1 MTKPLHTAI
10 VLNGPP
16 NVGKD
21 TLADIFID
29 NCPGAMKKQ
38 FKKQLYVDTMEEFGI
53 TRTVHQAEFM
63 HRCTDRISK
72 EIAWHRLGDLSPRQA
87 LIHTSEYVIKPNQ
100 GKEYFGLAAATE
112 CLLSKAQV
120 AIFSDG
126 GFQAEIEPLKEIYKN
141 VIIFRLHRDGCS
153 FVGDSRTYLGGP
165 AGADVHDLH
174 LVDNEPGIAIYE
186 IYITLSN
193 MLGQD
198 ADEFLSILEKTS
210 EKSA

>member
-38 FKKQLYVDTMEEFGI
+38 FKEQLYVDTMEEFHI

-63 HRCTDRISK
+63 QRCTSRMSK
-72 EIAWHRLGDLSPRQA
+72 EIAWHRLGGLSPRQA

-120 AIFSDG
+120 AIFADG
-126 GFQAEIEPLKEIYKN
+126 GFQAEIEPLKEIYEN

-153 FVGDSRTYLGGP
+153 FVGDSRTYLPCGE
-165 AGADVHDLH
+165 DVHDLR

-193 MLGQD
+193 MLGKD